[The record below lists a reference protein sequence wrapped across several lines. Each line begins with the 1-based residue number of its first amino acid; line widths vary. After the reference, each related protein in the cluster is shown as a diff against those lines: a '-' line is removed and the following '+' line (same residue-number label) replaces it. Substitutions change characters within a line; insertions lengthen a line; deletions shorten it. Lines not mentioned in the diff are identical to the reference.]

1 MRFVFLLGV
10 MLGVFMLAGSAS
22 AGNQIDTSN
31 VYIMAYYKM
40 SEFPEIDLSR
50 AIQEFDYVRVS
61 SGQYVEGTI
70 TIWHNYRNGRDTG
83 EAPDLEVID
92 GVVTDVPFSTDVT
105 VRVKSDG
112 WIAAWLTN
120 EQDMGDMVFW
130 NDVDDRNKV
139 PSDTTLGQA
148 IWRVTDRM
156 GANYNKAGVNYYSY
170 KYPEADRL
178 LIGGRLRLYEYTY
191 SFLIPSEIV
200 VYDADILW
208 TSYLRNLYS
217 YHDNYGVLKVN
228 GEEIYNKNTT
238 NFGVGLY
245 EYTKGSLSIEEDI
258 QRDKRQIIYMKSSGW
273 GSQGQCLLQSAIALL
288 YKSG

>member
-10 MLGVFMLAGSAS
+10 MLGVFMLAGSAT
-22 AGNQIDTSN
+22 AGNQIDTSD

-50 AIQEFDYVRVS
+50 AIQEFDYVRES
-61 SGQYVEGTI
+61 TGQYVEGTI
-70 TIWHNYRNGRDTG
+70 TIWHNYPNGRDTG
-83 EAPDLEVID
+83 EGLDVEIVD
-92 GVVTDVPFSTDVT
+92 GVDTGVPFSTDVT

-112 WIAAWLTN
+112 WVAAWLTN

-130 NDVDDRNKV
+130 NDVGDRNKV

-156 GANYNKAGVNYYSY
+156 GASYNKGGVNYYSY

-191 SFLIPSEIV
+191 YFLIPSEIV

-208 TSYLRNLYS
+208 TSYLRSLYS
-217 YHDNYGVLKVN
+217 YYNNYGVLKMN

-238 NFGVGLY
+238 NFGIGLY
-245 EYTKGSLSIEEDI
+245 EYTKDSLSIEEDI
-258 QRDKRQIIYMKSSGW
+258 QRDKRQTIYMKSSGW
-273 GSQGQCLLQSAIALL
+273 STQGQCLFQSAIALL